1 MNKID
6 ESLDECNRHSNLA
19 FDDDDENASVASSDY
34 FGYANEADD
43 AHCDDDDASSA
54 SSSRGKFNSKYVRSL
69 GQSSKKGT
77 MPSGLL
83 NGSFIEENGK
93 HDSLGNDV
101 SVSGSLRMGIQI
113 IESSTGVARTAG
125 EQEDRDKTGDRRK
138 TNVNSA
144 VWPRRA
150 KPLEIG
156 RIAIRGSPLFKG
168 YENDPEATAQVFI
181 LGQGWF
187 DTGDLGCLD
196 EQGYLYI
203 TGRSKEVS
211 EKALFLK

>member
-1 MNKID
+1 MTEID

-19 FDDDDENASVASSDY
+19 FDDDDGIASVASSDN
-34 FGYANEADD
+34 FGYANATDD
-43 AHCDDDDASSA
+43 VHCDDDDASSTT
-54 SSSRGKFNSKYVRSL
+54 SSIGKFNSKYVRSL
-69 GQSSKKGT
+69 GQSSKRRT
-77 MPSGLL
+77 MHSGLL
-83 NGSFIEENGK
+83 NDSFIEEDGV
-93 HDSLGNDV
+93 HDSCENDV
-101 SVSGSLRMGIQI
+101 SISGSLRMGIQI
-113 IESSTGVARTAG
+113 IGNSTGVARTAG
-125 EQEDRDKTGDRRK
+125 EQEVRDNTGDRRR
-138 TNVNSA
+138 TSINSV

-168 YENDPEATAQVFI
+168 YENDPEATAQAFI

-211 EKALFLK
+211 ESMK